1 MRILLLTFSLSI
13 ALTLHAQVDLSRQ
26 VTINVKEVHLSQ
38 LFEILETRHGLV
50 IAFGIDNIPATVKIS
65 LSATNKTIYEILRM
79 ICSQAGLTYQIID
92 NAIVFKYAKYVTRQT
107 IEPPTGSSP
116 ASFSAANDSSF
127 NSPADTV
134 LTAADSLPRNSMD
147 SSQAVTHT
155 SRQEVHSNEDHRNV
169 ESVPMKLPEVP
180 SLFST
185 SKKRSKLGFYG
196 AGIFISYAMDNN
208 HFRFA
213 ERDIAYQQYE
223 VDWNYSMS
231 MGGYVIV
238 SSKLYVSL
246 GLGYATKD
254 FVLNYHYKVL
264 DPDDPFPIPDKTKV
278 QIRYLEVPLTI
289 GYGIYNRRKL
299 SLCVAAGFYPSYLIE
314 KSERTTYLNNGNPT
328 TDYFINDN
336 RSTLYSATLGFI
348 VHYSV
353 SGMCGI
359 FVEPGYLFFPGAVNK
374 RAMEPNASLYRIKT
388 GIQFSLHPK
397 K

>member
-1 MRILLLTFSLSI
+1 MRILLLTLFLSTT
-13 ALTLHAQVDLSRQ
+13 LTLYAQVDLSRQ
-26 VTINVKEVHLSQ
+26 VTINVKEVHVAK

-50 IAFGIDNIPATVKIS
+50 IAFGIDNIPATLKIS

-92 NAIVFKYAKYVTRQT
+92 NAIVFKYARPVTVQKADQSS
-107 IEPPTGSSP
+107 GSTT
-116 ASFSAANDSSF
+116 ASFSEAKDSSLHVPT
-127 NSPADTV
+127 NTA
-134 LTAADSLPRNSMD
+134 LTPVDSLPVNSID
-147 SSQAVTHT
+147 SSEILIDPSQT
-155 SRQEVHSNEDHRNV
+155 EVHSYEDQQIV

-185 SKKRSKLGFYG
+185 SKKHSKLGFYG
-196 AGIFISYAMDNN
+196 AGIFFSYAMDDN
-208 HFRFA
+208 HFRFV

-246 GLGYATKD
+246 GVGYATKD
-254 FVLNYHYKVL
+254 FALNYHYNVL

-278 QIRYLEVPLTI
+278 QIRYLEVPLTV

-299 SLCVAAGFYPSYLIE
+299 SLCVAAGLYPSYLIE
-314 KSERTTYLNNGNPT
+314 KRERTTYLNTGNPT

-353 SGMCGI
+353 SGLCGI